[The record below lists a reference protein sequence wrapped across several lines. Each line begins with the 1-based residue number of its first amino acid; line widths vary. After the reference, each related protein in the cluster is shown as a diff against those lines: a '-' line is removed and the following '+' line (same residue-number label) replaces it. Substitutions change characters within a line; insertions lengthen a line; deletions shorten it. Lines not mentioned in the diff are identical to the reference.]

1 MSAFEAPPS
10 PALSRN
16 VIVAL
21 SVLAFHALALWMLQT
36 GLLRRAVELIVP
48 AQVLAEFIEPPRPKE
63 DPPPPPPLPPQPQQ
77 RVPTVA
83 PAPQLVAIADPTP
96 SPNAPVGVIEPP
108 QPLPP
113 ITAPVA
119 PAPPAPIVPPA
130 PPPALPAPPR
140 VELPS
145 SDADY
150 LQNPKPPY
158 PPVSKRLNEQGSVT
172 MRVLIGADGLPQKAE
187 IRKSS
192 GFDRLD
198 QSAAT
203 TVMKWRYVPGK
214 RAGVAEA
221 MWFNVPI
228 NFVLE

>member
-1 MSAFEAPPS
+1 MVTVS
-10 PALSRN
+10 
-16 VIVAL
+16 VITVH
-21 SVLAFHALALWMLQT
+21 VLALWLLQT
-36 GLLRRAVELIVP
+36 GLLHRAVELVVP
-48 AQVLAEFIEPPRPKE
+48 VEMLAEFSEPPRPKNE
-63 DPPPPPPLPPQPQQ
+63 PPPSPSPEPKPQLKAATTAPTPPPQ
-77 RVPTVA
+77 
-83 PAPQLVAIADPTP
+83 AIDDPTP

-108 QPLPP
+108 APLPP
-113 ITAPVA
+113 IAAPIA
-119 PAPPAPIVPPA
+119 PAPPAPAVLPPA
-130 PPPALPAPPR
+130 PPAPPR
-140 VELPS
+140 VEQPS

-158 PPVSKRLNEQGSVT
+158 PSMSKRLNEQGSVI

-192 GFDRLD
+192 GFNRLD

-214 RAGVAEA
+214 RAGVAET

>member
-1 MSAFEAPPS
+1 MSAFEDPPS
-10 PALSRN
+10 PVLSRN
-16 VIVAL
+16 VIV
-21 SVLAFHALALWMLQT
+21 VLAVVAFHASALWMLQT
-36 GLLRRAVELIVP
+36 GLLRRAVEFVVP
-48 AQVLAEFIEPPRPKE
+48 AEVIAEFIEPPRPKE
-63 DPPPPPPLPPQPQQ
+63 VPLPPPPAPPQPQQ
-77 RVPTVA
+77 KAPTVA
-83 PAPQLVAIADPTP
+83 PAPQLVAVADPTP
-96 SPNAPVGVIEPP
+96 SPNAPVGVVEPA
-108 QPLPP
+108 QALPP
-113 ITAPVA
+113 ITVPVA
-119 PAPPAPIVPPA
+119 PAPPAPAA
-130 PPPALPAPPR
+130 PPPAPPAPPR

-158 PPVSKRLNEQGSVT
+158 PLMSKKLNEQGSVI
-172 MRVLIGADGLPQKAE
+172 MRVLIGADGLPQKSE

-198 QSAAT
+198 QSASA